1 MDFSRRDLG
10 LLSLAATT
18 AGATAA
24 AAATPLP
31 SKTYRFEDLPV
42 KNNGKNRAR
51 AVLNG
56 ETHSGFPI
64 EMHMTELGPGEA
76 PHPPHHHVH
85 EEMIMIHEG
94 TLEVTI
100 SGNVVKLGPGS
111 TAYVASN
118 EEHGWKNAGTTP
130 ALYFVLALGR
140 DRA

>member
-1 MDFSRRDLG
+1 MDLSRRDLG
-10 LLSLAATT
+10 LFSLAVT
-18 AGATAA
+18 AGSTAS

-31 SKTYRFEDLPV
+31 SKTYRFEDLAV
-42 KNNGKNRAR
+42 KDNGKNRSR

-100 SGNVVKLGPGS
+100 SGNAVKLGPGS
-111 TAYVASN
+111 SAYLASN
-118 EEHGWKNAGTTP
+118 EEHGWKNVGTTP

-140 DRA
+140 EKA